1 MLNRKHCNI
10 PIFIPQR
17 ACPHQCIYCNQRYI
31 SGQQTVPTLSEV
43 DKIINQYLL
52 TVEKGTHV
60 QVAFFGGTFTG
71 LDIEEQ
77 KAYLE
82 IVKPYIVN
90 GEIQS
95 VRLSTRPDYINNEI
109 LDLLQQYH
117 VTDIELGT
125 QSLDDEV
132 LLYSG
137 RGHTC
142 KDVERAS
149 NLIKSY
155 GFNLGLQMMIGLPKD
170 TLQKSI
176 LTAKKII
183 SLGAASTRIYPT
195 LVIDRTPLAVLYK
208 QGKYK
213 PLTIECAIDWTK
225 EVYKIFQKENITV
238 LRVGLHPSID
248 LMNGKGYLAGP
259 FHVSFFELV
268 LSALWKERFEQFF
281 LNKNIS
287 QNQVVTEKSNIKNIS
302 VNPKDIN
309 YAIGYKSSNLNWL
322 KSQGWR
328 VKFIQNENI
337 GRNTFEISE

>member
-31 SGQQTVPTLSEV
+31 SGQQTMPALSEV
-43 DKIINQYLL
+43 DKIINQYLS
-52 TVEKGTHV
+52 TVEKGTYV

-82 IVKPYIVN
+82 VLKPYIAN

-95 VRLSTRPDYINNEI
+95 IRLSTRPDYINNEI
-109 LDLLQQYH
+109 LDLLQQYK
-117 VTDIELGT
+117 VTDIELGA

-132 LLYSG
+132 LQYSE

-142 KDVERAS
+142 EDVERAS

-176 LTAKKII
+176 HTAAKII
-183 SLGAASTRIYPT
+183 SLGADSTRIYPT
-195 LVIDRTPLAVLYK
+195 LVIDRTPLATLYK

-213 PLTIECAIDWTK
+213 PLTIECAVDWTK
-225 EVYKIFQKENITV
+225 EVYKIFQKEDIAV

-268 LSALWKERFEQFF
+268 LSALWKERFEQF
-281 LNKNIS
+281 LQEKDIS
-287 QNQVVTEKSNIKNIS
+287 NNQGITTKSNIKYIS

-322 KSQGWR
+322 RSQGWK
-328 VKFIQNENI
+328 VKFIQNKNI
-337 GRNTFEISE
+337 DRNTFEIFE